1 MALGNGRDDGTIEPF
16 RPRLSLADIAARLKG
31 KIGVDDKGQQVV
43 RCPGPDHSAGDASL
57 TIGLDDDASGGFWVL
72 SFSPKDDDPI
82 RLKDWARAELGLP
95 AFKPGNG
102 KASNPRDPIV
112 AKYEYADAEGAPV
125 LLVNRTKAKKFLQQK
140 PDGRGGWD
148 WGGIADADKVPFR
161 LGDLIEAI
169 ALGRTV
175 FITEG
180 EKGALSLIGTGY
192 PATCSPGGAGKWP
205 DHFAKWF
212 EGAKVIV
219 LADNDEPGQK
229 HAAKVK
235 KNLEGVAA
243 SVRVIHLPGLAS
255 GGDVYDFLA
264 AGGDPATI
272 EMMDEGPPP
281 RGYRATD
288 LWNMVFPPI
297 NFAVPGYIAEGL
309 TLLAGAPKR
318 GKSWLALDLC
328 CAVATGGFTL
338 GDQKCAEGDVLYCAL
353 EDSPRRM
360 KSRLQIVCQL
370 AKRAPERLTVWFGD
384 DLPRLGNGCEDRLR
398 DWLKSKPKPRMII
411 IDTLNYIR
419 PDRNRDEDPYSYDYR
434 SATTLQRLA
443 GEFGIAIILIHHTRK
458 SAADDYLESISG
470 TNGLTGGC
478 DAVMVLE
485 RQAEGATVFK
495 GRGRDIEEFEMAMK
509 FEKESCRWSL
519 LGEAGEN
526 RTSENRRKIIRHMR
540 DAGWFMTVSE
550 IASQTGLKRSVVDVQ
565 LFRMLKAGEVIKAG
579 RGKYGLPE
587 TEIDGDVVVPF
598 RPRTD
603 EKDDD

>member
-1 MALGNGRDDGTIEPF
+1 MALGNGRHDGSDGSF
-16 RPRLSLADIAARLKG
+16 QPRLSLADIAARLKG
-31 KIGVDDKGQQVV
+31 KISIDDKGQQVV

-72 SFSPKDDDPI
+72 SFSPKDDDPL
-82 RLKDWARAELGLP
+82 RLKDWARTQLGLP
-95 AFKPGNG
+95 AFKPNG
-102 KASNPRDPIV
+102 KGHAPRDEVI
-112 AKYEYADAEGAPV
+112 AKYEYRDADGGPV
-125 LLVNRTKAKKFLQQK
+125 LLVNRTKAKKFLQQR
-140 PDGRGGWD
+140 PDGLGGWD
-148 WGGIADADKVPFR
+148 WGGIADAAKVPFR
-161 LGDLIEAI
+161 LADLIEAI
-169 ALGRTV
+169 ALGKTV

-180 EKGALSLIGTGY
+180 EKGALSLIERGY

-205 DHFAKWF
+205 DHFATWF
-212 EGAKVIV
+212 EGAKVVI
-219 LADNDEPGQK
+219 LPDHDDPGRK
-229 HAAKVK
+229 HAAKVRS
-235 KNLEGVAA
+235 NLEGVAA

-255 GGDVYDFLA
+255 GGDIHDFLS

-272 EMMDEGPPP
+272 ETMHEGPPP

-288 LWNMVFPPI
+288 LWGMTFPPI

-338 GDQKCAEGDVLYCAL
+338 GDQKCTEGDVLYCAL

-370 AKRAPERLTVWFGD
+370 AKRAPERLTIWFGD
-384 DLPRLGNGCEDRLR
+384 DLPRLGDGCEDRLR
-398 DWLKSKPKPRMII
+398 DWLKSKAKPRMVI

-478 DAVMVLE
+478 DAVMVLD

-495 GRGRDIEEFEMAMK
+495 GRGRDIEEFEVAMK

-519 LGEAGEN
+519 LGDAGEN
-526 RTSENRRKIIRHMR
+526 KLSETRRKILNVLR
-540 DAGWFMTVSE
+540 DEGEFMSVSE
-550 IASQTGLKRSVVDVQ
+550 IASKTGLRRNAVDQ
-565 LFRMLKAGEVIKAG
+565 RLGQMRKAGEVIKLA

-587 TEIDGDVVVPF
+587 FRGGDGVVVQF
-598 RPRTD
+598 RP
-603 EKDDD
+603 KGGDDDEV